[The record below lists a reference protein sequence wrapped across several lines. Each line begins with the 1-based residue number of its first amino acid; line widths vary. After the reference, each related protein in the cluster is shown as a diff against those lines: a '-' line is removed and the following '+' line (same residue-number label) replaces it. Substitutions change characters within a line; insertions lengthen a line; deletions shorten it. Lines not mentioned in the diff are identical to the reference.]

1 MEKYLYKPSQAF
13 ADKLDDIKKTDP
25 KAYTRIQ
32 QVIDRL
38 LVNPGDADGKM
49 HGRYQGEE
57 PRQRVGASS
66 KEKARLDWGH
76 STHNRAIHLRAQL
89 TCNSTRTCFSR
100 RTRNGRRHYLAFS
113 RKLKKYV
120 GRKDY
125 RLIYY
130 WCELCRKENR
140 RLESAC
146 EHCKSLPD
154 QSVIFFDLYHKKDS
168 KRV

>member
-1 MEKYLYKPSQAF
+1 MEKYLYKPSDAF
-13 ADKLDDIKKTDP
+13 ADKLDHIRKTNP
-25 KAYTRIQ
+25 KGYTRIQ

-49 HGRYQGEE
+49 HGQYHG
-57 PRQRVGASS
+57 
-66 KEKARLDWGH
+66 
-76 STHNRAIHLRAQL
+76 
-89 TCNSTRTCFSR
+89 
-100 RTRNGRRHYLAFS
+100 
-113 RKLKKYV
+113 KLKKYV

-125 RLIYY
+125 RLIYD

-146 EHCKSLPD
+146 EQCESLPD
-154 QSVIFFDLYHKKDS
+154 QSVIFFDLYHKKDN